1 MNESINKLKND
12 LSETNYKLNE
22 TNKKLQETNN
32 KLNEN
37 NKKLNEIK
45 DSINELNLK
54 INTSSLPNNY
64 EEQIIA
70 IQIISEEQKINYC
83 IPCKKDEHFVKLEE
97 ILYKEYPKL
106 AESDNYFTLNSKKIN
121 RFKSFIEN
129 GLKNG
134 DKVILHSNK

>member
-1 MNESINKLKND
+1 LNESINKLKND

-22 TNKKLQETNN
+22 
-32 KLNEN
+32 N

-45 DSINELNLK
+45 DLINELNLK

-106 AESDNYFTLNSKKIN
+106 AESDNYFTFNSKKIN